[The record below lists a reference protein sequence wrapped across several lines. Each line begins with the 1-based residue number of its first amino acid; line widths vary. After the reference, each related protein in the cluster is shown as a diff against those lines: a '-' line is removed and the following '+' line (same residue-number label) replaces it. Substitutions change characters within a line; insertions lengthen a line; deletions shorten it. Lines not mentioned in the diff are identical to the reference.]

1 MTADKNPYQLNSVYV
16 AGYRS
21 LRQIS
26 FPVDR
31 LSVFVGANGVGK
43 TNLYRGLQIIQAA
56 AAGTLARE
64 FAIEGGMTSV
74 ITAGGQRKDLQ
85 GQVNLS
91 ASFGRDG
98 EASYS
103 YEISIGFP
111 PKEAFAAFASEPLV
125 KSETLS
131 LHTARRKVALLERR
145 GPSLWMR
152 NENGVREQVNDDLM
166 FSETALATVEDPS
179 RFADLYWLRRT
190 LLDWRF
196 YHGFRTDA
204 DSPLRRPCLAITT
217 PTLASD
223 GANLAAVFAT
233 LVHIRGDKAELD
245 SAIEDAFPGAQLVV
259 PRPDRHATFGM
270 IFADHP
276 HRVFELGELSD
287 GTLRYL
293 ALMGALLAY
302 RLPKFVALNEPETS
316 LHPALPDPLA
326 RLIVDSAKHSQIW
339 LVTHSEQLAEA
350 IAREGRMTPRRV
362 IRKHG
367 GTWIEGLKLSGEF
380 DDDEADM

>member
-1 MTADKNPYQLNSVYV
+1 MTDKNPYQLNSVSV

-43 TNLYRGLQIIQAA
+43 TNLYRGLQIIQSA

-64 FAIEGGMTSV
+64 LAVEGGMASV
-74 ITAGGQRKDLQ
+74 ISAGIKRKDQQ
-85 GQVNLS
+85 GQVNIS
-91 ASFGRDG
+91 ADFGSNG
-98 EASYS
+98 QTSYS
-103 YEISIGFP
+103 YDIGIGFP
-111 PKEAFAAFASEPLV
+111 PKEAFAAFITEPLV
-125 KSETLS
+125 KTES
-131 LHTARRKVALLERR
+131 LFLHAGRRKVALLERK
-145 GPSLWMR
+145 GPALWMR
-152 NENGVREQVNDDLM
+152 NEEGVREQVNDELM
-166 FSETALATVEDPS
+166 FSETALGTIEDPS
-179 RFADLYWLRRT
+179 RFSDLYWLRRT

-204 DSPLRRPCLAITT
+204 DAPLRRPGLAITT

-223 GANLAAVFAT
+223 GSNLAAVFAT
-233 LVHIRGDKAELD
+233 LVHIRGDTTELD
-245 SAIEDAFPGAQLVV
+245 RAIEDAFPGAELVV
-259 PRPDRHATFGM
+259 PQPDRHATFGM
-270 IFADHP
+270 VFADYP
-276 HRVFELGELSD
+276 HRVFELEELSD

-316 LHPALPDPLA
+316 LHPALLDPLA
-326 RLIVDSAKHSQIW
+326 RLIVEAAKHTQVW
-339 LVTHSEQLAEA
+339 LVTHSEQLADA
-350 IAREGRMTPRRV
+350 IAREGGVEPRRV

-367 GTWIEGLKLSGEF
+367 GTWIEGLKITGAF
-380 DDDEADM
+380 DDEDADM